1 VVTAQIRR
9 GAPTVEAAHALDREP
24 VAPRLTLGSALT
36 YLFGGLAIVAL
47 AYLFAFFAAVL

>member
-1 VVTAQIRR
+1 MTAQIRR